1 MRVPHSHSGICAIAF
16 GATYLSVCRSY
27 EKERRPIAVQNADL
41 SMNNFRDAM
50 AVPAALGL

>member
-1 MRVPHSHSGICAIAF
+1 MGRMRVPHSHSGICAIASV
-16 GATYLSVCRSY
+16 LPVCRSY

>member
-1 MRVPHSHSGICAIAF
+1 MRVPHSHSGICAIASV
-16 GATYLSVCRSY
+16 LPVCRSY